1 MAIVGR
7 ETMAPRAYWKGYIR
21 LSLVSIPVQLYPA
34 VDTSQDVQLH
44 QVHKPTG
51 ERVRYEKVVPGHGPV
66 ESGTIAMGYETDEGR
81 HVLIEDEE
89 LKAVAPRASDTI
101 ELEQF
106 IQGRELD
113 DIYVDTPYFV
123 VPSDKVGGD
132 AYAVLSTALRETG
145 RIGIGEVVLHRRER
159 VVAVRPCGHG
169 LMLQTLRYA
178 EDLRAADQYFGGLD
192 AATAD
197 RRMVEMAKELI
208 EQKAAPFDPA
218 RFKDDYEAALR
229 ALIQSKLEGRKPERK
244 APERAPAEIIDLMQA
259 LKRSLEDLQVT
270 AANEGG
276 TPEKPGRGRG
286 RKSA

>member
-1 MAIVGR
+1 
-7 ETMAPRAYWKGYIR
+7 MAPRAYWKGYLR

-34 VDTSQDVQLH
+34 IDTSQDIHLH
-44 QVHKPTG
+44 QIHKPTG

-66 ESGTIAMGYETDEGR
+66 ESEAIAMGYEVEEGR

-106 IQGRELD
+106 ISSRELD
-113 DIYVDTPYFV
+113 DIYVDTPYFLI
-123 VPSDKVGGD
+123 PSDKVGGD
-132 AYAVLSTALRETG
+132 AYAVLRTALKETG

-178 EDLRAADQYFGGLD
+178 EDLRAADQYFGELD
-192 AATAD
+192 AAEPD
-197 RRMVEMAKELI
+197 PRLVELAKELI
-208 EQKAAPFDPA
+208 AQKSAPFEPG

-229 ALIQSKLEGRKPERK
+229 SLIRSKLAGRKPEK
-244 APERAPAEIIDLMQA
+244 KPPGRAPAEIVDLMQA
-259 LKRSLEDLQVT
+259 LKRSLDDLRAV

-276 TPEKPGRGRG
+276 PAKRGRG
-286 RKSA
+286 RKTA